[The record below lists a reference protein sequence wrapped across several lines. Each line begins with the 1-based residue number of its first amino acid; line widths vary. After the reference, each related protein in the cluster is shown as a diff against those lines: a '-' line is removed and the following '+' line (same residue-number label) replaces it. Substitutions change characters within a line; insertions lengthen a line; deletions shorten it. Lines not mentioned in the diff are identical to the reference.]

1 MRVGKLM
8 HHCPSYLPYKNHLFH
23 LIRWKNIM
31 KIKDWDMAEI
41 GELAHVS
48 EPILPD
54 AQVEIVLN

>member
-1 MRVGKLM
+1 
-8 HHCPSYLPYKNHLFH
+8 
-23 LIRWKNIM
+23 M